1 MPSKKRQSNKR
12 PSKKRQSKKRQSK
25 KRQSKKRSG
34 KRGGGITYDLSSPP
48 MAMYKYAPDILKCDH
63 SLPNSA
69 TIASDIQ
76 GFNQILKGGS
86 QHQSSKK

>member
-1 MPSKKRQSNKR
+1 MPSKKRQSNKL

-25 KRQSKKRSG
+25 KRRGQ
-34 KRGGGITYDLSSPP
+34 RGGGITYDLSSAP
-48 MAMYKYAPDILKCDH
+48 MAIYKFAPDILKCDH

-76 GFNQILKGGS
+76 GFNQILKGGWRRKS
-86 QHQSSKK
+86 AKK

>member
-1 MPSKKRQSNKR
+1 MPSNKRQSN
-12 PSKKRQSKKRQSK
+12 KRQSKKRQSK
-25 KRQSKKRSG
+25 KRQSKKRS
-34 KRGGGITYDLSSPP
+34 RQCGGGITYDLSSAP
-48 MAMYKYAPDILKCDH
+48 MAIYKYAPDILKCDH